1 MLKAAREAQS
11 LIGRQGSELGD
22 LRKELQEFRQQVTEG
37 LAQAQPYPE
46 WPDEYTEGPEA
57 ASQLRLI
64 AETAFERGDM
74 QTFKQAVDSWFEN
87 DEVSASL
94 YVDLKQMQMAQSQR
108 QAPVQQDDTAALQ
121 AGIQALQ
128 TKFPQLADD
137 AFKQAVA
144 AELDKTPSLKAVL
157 WEGVPGVSVQERLAI
172 LDEAAQRVVSRQTA
186 ETAQQAR
193 RRVAI
198 RVSEEARDARV
209 AAQSVRGQQAR
220 EAAAEVEP
228 RTVPLGE
235 SGRVLNLD
243 RLNAMLSPED
253 RI

>member
-1 MLKAAREAQS
+1 
-11 LIGRQGSELGD
+11 
-22 LRKELQEFRQQVTEG
+22 
-37 LAQAQPYPE
+37 
-46 WPDEYTEGPEA
+46 
-57 ASQLRLI
+57 
-64 AETAFERGDM
+64 
-74 QTFKQAVDSWFEN
+74 
-87 DEVSASL
+87 
-94 YVDLKQMQMAQSQR
+94 
-108 QAPVQQDDTAALQ
+108 
-121 AGIQALQ
+121 
-128 TKFPQLADD
+128 
-137 AFKQAVA
+137 
-144 AELDKTPSLKAVL
+144 
-157 WEGVPGVSVQERLAI
+157 VSVQERLAI